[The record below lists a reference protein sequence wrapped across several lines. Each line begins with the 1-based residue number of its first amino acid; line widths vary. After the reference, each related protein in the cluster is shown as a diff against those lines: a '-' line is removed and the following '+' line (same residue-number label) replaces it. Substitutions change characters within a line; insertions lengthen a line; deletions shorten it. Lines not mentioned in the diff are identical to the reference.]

1 MRFVINKPF
10 YLSQIIFSDSVIRR
24 KILKKLNNKLSL
36 RPLIV
41 FIIFLSL
48 EKFFLDGYSIYI
60 FCKMR
65 MVYETM
71 IDIKFKIKDEL

>member
-48 EKFFLDGYSIYI
+48 EKFFLDGYSI
-60 FCKMR
+60 
-65 MVYETM
+65 
-71 IDIKFKIKDEL
+71 